1 MYFNR
6 WNYSIQPHDVDKLR
20 CILINTI
27 LVINNIYKRKQLIP
41 NIKYTVKLYELRT
54 NTKYIVSGD
63 FPLGLVSFRV
73 PSTVLSSHVVSMHPY
88 NHHIFINVI

>member
-1 MYFNR
+1 MYTNKYNISNKHF
-6 WNYSIQPHDVDKLR
+6 YSIH
-20 CILINTI
+20 
-27 LVINNIYKRKQLIP
+27 KRKQLIH

-54 NTKYIVSGD
+54 NTQYIVSGD

-88 NHHIFINVI
+88 KHHIFYKRYMNDLHFVLTYVIAQ